1 MKPQPKS
8 PLAQLNL
15 PLLLDSVPIALP
27 AGKDEQL
34 VQALV
39 DLLLNAAASAT
50 AAEGGEEHE
59 PQADR

>member
-8 PLAQLNL
+8 PLAQLNP
-15 PLLLDSVPIALP
+15 PLLNPVPIILP

-39 DLLLNAAASAT
+39 ELLLNAAGKPNRAAT
-50 AAEGGEEHE
+50 EGEKHE

>member
-1 MKPQPKS
+1 MKPQPKL

-15 PLLLDSVPIALP
+15 PLLDPIPIALP

-39 DLLLNAAASAT
+39 ELLLSAAGGTT
-50 AAEGGEEHE
+50 AATGGEKHE

>member
-15 PLLLDSVPIALP
+15 PLLDPVPVALP
-27 AGKDEQL
+27 SGKDEQL

-39 DLLLNAAASAT
+39 ELLLNAAASTT
-50 AAEGGEEHE
+50 AATGGEKHE
-59 PQADR
+59 PQADC

>member
-15 PLLLDSVPIALP
+15 PLLDPIPIALP

-34 VQALV
+34 VQALE
-39 DLLLNAAASAT
+39 LLLSAAGGTT
-50 AAEGGEEHE
+50 AATGGEKHE